1 MKATATR
8 VQVLPDPSDDP
19 WPVLWQSFERSLR
32 ADNASPRTLEVYG
45 DAGHKFYGWLTE
57 RNRPT
62 DPALIAKR
70 DIEDFLIWLRETP
83 TAKTG
88 RPAMPATVRAR
99 FSALRRFFNWLEE
112 EEEIQHSPMA
122 RMHGPKVE
130 EPPPAVLSEDE
141 QRRLLAAC
149 HGPDFEDRRDAAL
162 LRLRLDAGL
171 RRGEVA
177 GMKLDD
183 LDLGGQVVKI
193 LGKGGRPGLAFF
205 GTKTARDLDRYL
217 RLRTRHSN
225 AGLPALWLAQKGG
238 LTGDGIHH
246 LIQRRARLAGIER
259 TIHPHLTR
267 HSWAHAMKAAG
278 ASDEDVMTLGR
289 WRDRKVMAR
298 YGASAALARA
308 QETHRRISPGDRL

>member
-1 MKATATR
+1 MAPPIS
-8 VQVLPDPSDDP
+8 VLPDPSVDP

-45 DAGHKFYGWLTE
+45 DAGRQFHGFLAE
-57 RNRPT
+57 RRRST
-62 DPALIAKR
+62 DPAQIAKR
-70 DIEDFLIWLRETP
+70 DVEEYLIWLRETP
-83 TAKTG
+83 SAKTG
-88 RPAMPATVRAR
+88 RGAMPATVRAR

-112 EEEIQHSPMA
+112 EEEIEHSPMI

-162 LRLRLDAGL
+162 LRLMLDAGL

-177 GMKLDD
+177 GMKAAD

-205 GTKTARDLDRYL
+205 GAKTARDLDRYL
-217 RLRTRHSN
+217 RLRARHPN
-225 AGLPALWLAQKGG
+225 AALPALWLAQKGA
-238 LTGDGIHH
+238 LTGDGIHY
-246 LIQRRARLAGIER
+246 LIQRRARLGGIER

-267 HSWAHAMKAAG
+267 HSWAHAMKSAG